1 MSKGPGLYSD
11 FGKKA
16 KDLLTRDYLSDQKI
30 SISSFTD
37 SGVAVTSNV
46 VEKGGLSSGDV
57 AAEYKHKNATVGFKV
72 DTESNVITTV
82 SVTNYPSSTKSIASV
97 KLPDFNSG
105 KLEVQHF
112 HHHAGAVS
120 DFRSNKYLCF
130 YFS

>member
-30 SISSFTD
+30 FISSFTD

-46 VEKGGLSSGDV
+46 VEKGGLSSRDV

-82 SVTNYPSSTKSIASV
+82 I